1 MFETEQQGKQKLRLS
16 GLKKKISS
24 ESSYLVKEFSQVYH
38 WNTYLLLFLI
48 CQELCEIQNL
58 LNTLTLAL
66 LLRNCTLAKSRQ
78 KKSKVL

>member
-1 MFETEQQGKQKLRLS
+1 MFETEQQGKQKLRPS
-16 GLKKKISS
+16 GLKKKYHQ
-24 ESSYLVKEFSQVYH
+24 SSYLVKEFSQVYH